1 MNKKN
6 KKQSREGGGLDRV
19 QRANKHRLEKHAVI
33 PGSWFVE
40 RQFTTPVKS
49 LAIHPIPIWSW

>member
-1 MNKKN
+1 MKKKN
-6 KKQSREGGGLDRV
+6 KKQNREGGGRDGV

-40 RQFTTPVKS
+40 TQFTMPMKS
-49 LAIHPIPIWSW
+49 LAIHTIPIWSW

>member
-6 KKQSREGGGLDRV
+6 KEQNREGGGLEGL

-33 PGSWFVE
+33 PGSRFVE
-40 RQFTTPVKS
+40 TQFTTAMKS
-49 LAIHPIPIWSW
+49 LAIGAIPIWSW